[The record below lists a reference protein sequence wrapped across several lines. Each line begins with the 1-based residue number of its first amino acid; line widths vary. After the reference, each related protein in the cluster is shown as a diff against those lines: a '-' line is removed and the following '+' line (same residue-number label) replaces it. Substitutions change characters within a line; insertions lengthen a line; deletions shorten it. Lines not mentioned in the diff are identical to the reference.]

1 MITVSSPGKRRIGLF
16 GGTFD
21 PIHNGHVKAAESVQ
35 DIFSFDRIL
44 FIPSYIPP
52 HKESGNVASAAH
64 RLKMVELALTS
75 FERFSPS
82 SIEIDARGTSYSIV
96 TLSRIK
102 KMFPETDI
110 FFLLGVD
117 AFLEIETWKDYKD
130 VLEQCSFIV
139 MSRPGY
145 CLDDAKGILAEKYN
159 QRMVEFSEPIRED
172 KKGFFDHKIYL
183 LSIQTMD
190 VSSSEVRER
199 VGKNHSIVG
208 MVPESVENYIKERRL
223 YLREK

>member
-1 MITVSSPGKRRIGLF
+1 VSSPGKKRIGLF

-21 PIHNGHVKAAESVQ
+21 PIHNGHVKAAERVQ

-82 SIEIDARGTSYSIV
+82 SIEIDAKGTSYSIV

-117 AFLEIETWKDYKD
+117 AFLEIETWKDYSD

-145 CLDDAKGILAEKYN
+145 CLGDAKGTLTEKYN
-159 QRMVEFSEPIRED
+159 QRMVEVSEPMLKD
-172 KKGFFDHKIYL
+172 KKGFFNHKIYL
-183 LSIQTMD
+183 LSIQSLD

-199 VGKNHSIVG
+199 VGTHQSIVG

-223 YLREK
+223 YLRKK

>member
-1 MITVSSPGKRRIGLF
+1 MSNPGKKRIGLF

-21 PIHNGHVKAAESVQ
+21 PIHNGHIKAAESVQ
-35 DIFSFDRIL
+35 DIFSFDKIL

-117 AFLEIETWKDYKD
+117 AFLEIETWKDYRD

-145 CLDDAKGILAEKYN
+145 CLDDAKGTLTEKYN
-159 QRMVEFSEPIRED
+159 QRMVEVSEPVHKD
-172 KKGFFDHKIYL
+172 KKGFFNHKIYL
-183 LSIQTMD
+183 LSIQTLN

-199 VGKNHSIVG
+199 VETNQSIVG
-208 MVPESVENYIKERRL
+208 MVPESVENYIKERHL
-223 YLREK
+223 YSRKK